1 MNEPRLVR
9 WPWAAGLFLAVAAA
23 QAPDVLLGRGV
34 FWSHDLR
41 HHHHPWRHWAASQI
55 RQGERPLWCPE
66 IGAGFPLAADGQTGV
81 FYPPYALFGLLFE
94 SHTALSLAVVAH
106 TAWAGLGGWWLCRGL
121 GRSGLGSALGGL
133 IVMLSGFLT
142 AHVTYAGMHAVAAWA
157 PWALGAAWRL
167 GRNEGGGLPFA
178 VSVAAM
184 CTAGHPQL
192 GAIGLLG
199 ALLLFL
205 MSRPALPSFAKAGLA
220 AFVGL
225 AAAAPQLAAS
235 LELAELSARAGGVD
249 ESFAG
254 IGSLP
259 PQELVNAVLPRFWGW
274 ERPADIPL
282 TYVHKAAAYFGTGET
297 HWEDCFYLGF
307 PALALALWGR
317 GRALWALLVLSLLW
331 TLGRYT
337 PAYELLRAVPGFDL
351 FRFPA
356 RFSWLLT
363 LAVAALAAGGLDR
376 LMSEEGE
383 ALARRGARLALVT
396 LAVLVVGGL
405 LGAVALHAVEP
416 MARGALLGALGDRPD
431 GPARIDAL
439 ISGMWFNG
447 TWGLLA
453 PALSLGALALAL
465 RQRAAVGLVA
475 LVGLDLGV
483 TLYDYNPRVAPA
495 LVTTPPATLALLPE
509 GYEASL
515 DRSSVI
521 DRVVPH
527 ALDREL
533 MSASIGLLW
542 GTHDVIT
549 LSPLRLP
556 GHEALLGAAGL
567 DVGLDHGP
575 QKARQLEAGLP
586 IAELLGVRNLLT
598 THALNHP
605 RVIER
610 GAVTLDEGTV
620 RVFEATGA
628 LPRAFVTPCVAW
640 AEGEDAA
647 LATLRAVDPAQVA
660 VLLGV
665 GEDRCDEARS
675 PRGGGATIAQYT
687 PDHVEL
693 TAQGPGV
700 LVLTDAHYP
709 GWVAEL
715 DDTPTTIHRADLSL
729 RGVMLPPGDHKVTF
743 RYRPSWAWT
752 LVPSAAVWL
761 ALGLG
766 VLVSLSRAVTSMS
779 R

>member
-1 MNEPRLVR
+1 MIPPRLER

-23 QAPDVLLGRGV
+23 QAPDVLVGRGV

-41 HHHHPWRHWAASQI
+41 HHHHPWRHWAASRFQL
-55 RQGERPLWCPE
+55 GEWPLWCPE

-81 FYPPYALFGLLFE
+81 FYPPYAALGLLFE
-94 SHTALSLAVVAH
+94 SHTALSLAIVLH

-121 GRSGLGSALGGL
+121 GRSGLASALGGL

-167 GRNEGGGLPFA
+167 GRGEGGALAFA
-178 VSVAAM
+178 VAVAAL

-192 GAIGLLG
+192 GAIGLLS

-205 MSRPALPSFAKAGLA
+205 MSRPALPAFAKAGLA
-220 AFVGL
+220 ALVGL

-235 LELAELSARAGGVD
+235 FELAALSARAGGVD
-249 ESFAG
+249 EAFAG

-259 PQELVNAVLPRFWGW
+259 PQELLNAVLPRFWGW

-317 GRALWALLVLSLLW
+317 GRALWALAILGLLW
-331 TLGRYT
+331 SLGRYT
-337 PAYELLRAVPGFDL
+337 PAYDLLRAVPGFDL

-356 RFSWLLT
+356 RFSWLVT

-376 LMSEEGE
+376 LQSDEGE
-383 ALARRGARLALVT
+383 ALARKGARLAAGALG
-396 LAVLVVGGL
+396 VLVVGGL
-405 LGAVALHAVEP
+405 LGAVALGVVEP
-416 MARGALLGALGDRPD
+416 MVRGVLLGALGDRPD

-439 ISGMWFNG
+439 VAGMRWNG
-447 TWGLLA
+447 TWGLVA
-453 PALSLGALALAL
+453 PALSLGALALLL
-465 RQRAAVGLVA
+465 RQRASAALVA

-483 TLYDYNPRVAPA
+483 TLYDYNPRVAPER
-495 LVTTPPATLALLPE
+495 VTAPPATLALLPE
-509 GYEASL
+509 GSAASL
-515 DRSSVI
+515 DRTTVI

-533 MSASIGLLW
+533 MSASIGLVW
-542 GTHDVIT
+542 GTHDVIA

-575 QKARQLEAGLP
+575 EKARQLEAGLA
-586 IAELLGVRNLLT
+586 IAELLGARNLLT
-598 THALNHP
+598 THTLRHP
-605 RVIER
+605 RLIER
-610 GAVTLDEGTV
+610 GAVALEEGTV

-628 LPRAFVTPCVAW
+628 LPRAFVAPCVSW
-640 AEGEDAA
+640 AKDEDAA
-647 LATLRAVDPAQVA
+647 LATLKAVDPAQVA
-660 VLLGV
+660 VLLGE
-665 GEDRCDEARS
+665 GDDRCDEATS
-675 PRGGGATIAQYT
+675 PRGGGATITRYT
-687 PDHVEL
+687 PDEVTL

-700 LVLTDAHYP
+700 LVLTDTHYP
-709 GWVAEL
+709 GWVVAL
-715 DDTPTTIHRADLSL
+715 DGAPTPLHRADLSL
-729 RGVMLPPGDHKVTF
+729 RGVLLPPGDHSVTF
-743 RYRPSWAWT
+743 SYRPAWAWT
-752 LVPSAAVWL
+752 LGLGAGAWI
-761 ALGLG
+761 GLG
-766 VLVSLSRAVTSMS
+766 VAAVVGLSRRMTWMS

>member
-1 MNEPRLVR
+1 MSAPRLER

-41 HHHHPWRHWAASQI
+41 HHHHPWRHWAASRFQL
-55 RQGERPLWCPE
+55 GEWPLWCPE

-81 FYPPYALFGLLFE
+81 FYPPYALLGLLFE
-94 SHTALSLAVVAH
+94 SHTALSLAIVLH

-121 GRSGLGSALGGL
+121 GRSGLASVLGGL

-167 GRNEGGGLPFA
+167 GRDEGGALPFA
-178 VSVAAM
+178 VAVAAL

-205 MSRPALPSFAKAGLA
+205 MRRPALPAFAKAGLA
-220 AFVGL
+220 ALLGL
-225 AAAAPQLAAS
+225 AAASPQIAAS

-249 ESFAG
+249 EAFAG

-259 PQELVNAVLPRFWGW
+259 PQELINAVLPRFWGW

-317 GRALWALLVLSLLW
+317 GRALWALAILSLLW

-363 LAVAALAAGGLDR
+363 LAVAALASGGLDR
-376 LMSEEGE
+376 LMGEEGE
-383 ALARRGARLALVT
+383 ALAQRGARLSVGALG
-396 LAVLVVGGL
+396 LLVVGGL
-405 LGAVALHAVEP
+405 LGAVALGAVEP
-416 MARGALLGALGDRPD
+416 MVRGALMGALGDRPD

-439 ISGMWFNG
+439 VNGMLWNG

-453 PALSLGALALAL
+453 PALTLGTLALSL
-465 RQRAAVGLVA
+465 RQRAAVGLVV

-483 TLYDYNPRVAPA
+483 TLYDYNPRTDPA
-495 LVTTPPATLALLPE
+495 LVTTPPATVALLPE
-509 GYEASL
+509 GYAASL
-515 DRSSVI
+515 SRTTVV

-533 MSASIGLLW
+533 MSASIGLFW
-542 GTHDVIT
+542 GTHDVIA

-575 QKARQLEAGLP
+575 MKARQLEAGLP
-586 IAELLGVRNLLT
+586 IAELLGVQNLLT
-598 THALNHP
+598 THTLSHP
-605 RVIER
+605 RLIER
-610 GAVTLDEGTV
+610 GAVELAEGTV
-620 RVFEATGA
+620 RVVEATGA
-628 LPRAFVTPCVAW
+628 LPRAFVAPCVSW
-640 AEGEDAA
+640 AKDEDAA
-647 LATLRAVDPAQVA
+647 LATLLAVDPAQVA
-660 VLLGV
+660 VLLGQ
-665 GEDRCDEARS
+665 GEARCEEAAS
-675 PRGGGATIAQYT
+675 PRGGGATITRYT
-687 PDHVEL
+687 PDEVEL
-693 TAQGPGV
+693 RAQGPGV

-709 GWVAEL
+709 GWEAAL
-715 DDTPTTIHRADLSL
+715 DGVPTTIHRADLSL
-729 RGVMLPPGDHKVTF
+729 RGVVLPPGAHTLTF
-743 RYRPSWAWT
+743 RYRPAWAWT
-752 LVPSAAVWL
+752 LG
-761 ALGLG
+761 LGLG
-766 VLVSLSRAVTSMS
+766 AWGFLGLAVLLRVSRRVTSMS

>member
-1 MNEPRLVR
+1 MSAPRLER
-9 WPWAAGLFLAVAAA
+9 WPWAAGLFSAVAAL

-41 HHHHPWRHWAASQI
+41 HHHHPWRHWAASQL
-55 RQGERPLWCPE
+55 RQGEWPLWCPE

-81 FYPPYALFGLLFE
+81 FYPPYALLGLLFE

-106 TAWAGLGGWWLCRGL
+106 TLWAGLGGWWLCRGL
-121 GRSGLGSALGGL
+121 GRGGLASALGGL

-167 GRNEGGGLPFA
+167 GRGEGGALPFA
-178 VSVAAM
+178 VAVAAL
-184 CTAGHPQL
+184 CTAGHPQM

-205 MSRPALPSFAKAGLA
+205 MSRPAPPAFAKAGLA
-220 AFVGL
+220 ALVGL

-249 ESFAG
+249 DAFAG

-259 PQELVNAVLPRFWGW
+259 PQELVNAALPRFWGW

-317 GRALWALLVLSLLW
+317 GRALWALAALGLVWS
-331 TLGRYT
+331 LGRYT

-356 RFSWLLT
+356 RFTWLVT

-376 LMSEEGE
+376 LLNEE
-383 ALARRGARLALVT
+383 ALAPRGARRAAGALGI
-396 LAVLVVGGL
+396 LVAGGL
-405 LGAVALHAVEP
+405 LGAAALEAVEP
-416 MARGALLGALGDRPD
+416 MVRGARMGALGDRPD
-431 GPARIDAL
+431 GPARVDAL
-439 ISGMWFNG
+439 LQGMRWNG
-447 TWGLLA
+447 TWGLVA
-453 PALSLGALALAL
+453 PALSLGAFALLL
-465 RQRAAVGLVA
+465 RQRAAAGLVV

-509 GYEASL
+509 GGAASL
-515 DRSSVI
+515 DRVTVI

-542 GTHDVIT
+542 GTHDVIA

-556 GHEALLGAAGL
+556 GHEALLSAAGL

-575 QKARQLEAGLP
+575 MKARQLESGLS
-586 IAELLGVRNLLT
+586 IAELLGVRGLLT
-598 THALNHP
+598 THSLTHP
-605 RVIER
+605 RLVER
-610 GAVTLDEGTV
+610 GAVALAEGTV
-620 RVFEATGA
+620 RVYEATGA
-628 LPRAFVTPCVAW
+628 LPRAFVAPCVAW
-640 AEGEDAA
+640 APDEEAA
-647 LATLRAVDPAQVA
+647 LAKLKAVDPAEVA
-660 VLLGV
+660 VLLGE
-665 GEDRCDEARS
+665 GDAGCEAARG
-675 PRGGGATIAQYT
+675 PRGGGATITRYDADQ
-687 PDHVEL
+687 L
-693 TAQGPGV
+693 TVSAQGPGV
-700 LVLTDAHYP
+700 LVLTDTHYP
-709 GWVAEL
+709 GWVAEV
-715 DDTPTTIHRADLSL
+715 DGAPATTHRADLSL
-729 RGVMLPPGDHKVTF
+729 RGVVLPPGAHTVTF
-743 RYRPSWAWT
+743 SYRPAWAWT
-752 LVPSAAVWL
+752 LG
-761 ALGLG
+761 LGLG
-766 VLVSLSRAVTSMS
+766 AWLCIGLAALRQVSRAVTQMS